1 MMESITMTMW
11 GMMGEQKERNFL
23 MKTKTS
29 EEHRAVGDLQN
40 SVKGD
45 GTQQGKSFHLSKS

>member
-1 MMESITMTMW
+1 MTMW

-40 SVKGD
+40 SVKG
-45 GTQQGKSFHLSKS
+45 GWYAAGEIISPQ